1 MEGVK
6 VKVKVGIWEA
16 GQGGEVA
23 EVAGWIQP
31 VPADLG

>member
-6 VKVKVGIWEA
+6 VKVKVDPWEA